1 MWMNFCVKALGAFFF
16 LLHYYTAAAQTAPP
30 RDDRQFWNETQF
42 IKPLAKDTD
51 LVVIGVLRIGREWQR
66 PVDERV
72 GAGVAFKLNRFLT
85 IMPTYLYVDQQPFA
99 GLRISEHRAVLNV
112 TGRFKIGELTIT
124 DRNLIE
130 GRLRHSTPDFV
141 VYRNRLQLDHP
152 ARLGEFRFKPFL
164 ADEVWYSNQP
174 LPTGSPGWFRNRIS
188 AGIIKQL
195 SERFNAEFFYLYQ
208 HDGVSRPGN
217 AHTVGTLFRIFL

>member
-1 MWMNFCVKALGAFFF
+1 MSLPSIVVQGKVSKSESKSDTIFPEKVLS
-16 LLHYYTAAAQTAPP
+16 T
-30 RDDRQFWNETQF
+30 TQ
-42 IKPLAKDTD
+42 
-51 LVVIGVLRIGREWQR
+51 G
-66 PVDERV
+66 
-72 GAGVAFKLNRFLT
+72 
-85 IMPTYLYVDQQPFA
+85 
-99 GLRISEHRAVLNV
+99 
-112 TGRFKIGELTIT
+112 
-124 DRNLIE
+124 

-195 SERFNAEFFYLYQ
+195 SERFNITKRSQIRTLRVLPRFF
-208 HDGVSRPGN
+208 SRN
-217 AHTVGTLFRIFL
+217 RRRL

>member
-1 MWMNFCVKALGAFFF
+1 MDFWVKALGALF
-16 LLHYYTAAAQTAPP
+16 LLVNYYAAAAQSAPP

-42 IKPLAKDTD
+42 IKPLVKDTD
-51 LVVIGVLRIGREWQR
+51 LVVMAVLRIGREWER

-72 GAGVAFKLNRFLT
+72 GAGVAFKVNRFLT
-85 IMPTYLYVDQQPFA
+85 ITPTYLYVDQQPFA

-130 GRLRHSTPDFV
+130 GRLRHASPDFV

-152 ARLGEFRFKPFL
+152 ARLGAFKFNPFL
-164 ADEVWYSNQP
+164 ADEVWYSTQP
-174 LPTGSPGWFRNRIS
+174 LPTGRPGWFRNRIS

-208 HDGVSRPGN
+208 HDGVFRPGN
-217 AHTVGTLFRIFL
+217 VNAVGTLFRIIL

>member
-1 MWMNFCVKALGAFFF
+1 MKALGALFCW
-16 LLHYYTAAAQTAPP
+16 LNCYTAAVAQSAPP

-42 IKPLAKDTD
+42 IKPLAKDKD
-51 LVVIGVLRIGREWQR
+51 LIVSAVLRIGRDWQR
-66 PVDERV
+66 PVDERI

-99 GLRISEHRAVLNV
+99 GRRISEHRAVLNI

-130 GRLRHSTPDFV
+130 GRLRHASPDFV
-141 VYRNRLQLDHP
+141 VYRNRLQLDYP
-152 ARLGEFRFKPFL
+152 AQLGAFKFKPFV
-164 ADEVWYSNQP
+164 ADEAWYSTQSGA
-174 LPTGSPGWFRNRIS
+174 TGRQGWFRNRIS
-188 AGIIKQL
+188 AGIIKQF

-208 HDGVSRPGN
+208 HDGISRPGN
-217 AHTVGTLFRIFL
+217 VHTVGTLFRVFL

>member
-1 MWMNFCVKALGAFFF
+1 MDFWVKALGALF
-16 LLHYYTAAAQTAPP
+16 LLVNYYAAAAQSAPP

-42 IKPLAKDTD
+42 IKPLVKDTD
-51 LVVIGVLRIGREWQR
+51 LVVMAVLRIGREWER

-72 GAGVAFKLNRFLT
+72 GAGVAFKVNRFLT
-85 IMPTYLYVDQQPFA
+85 ITPTYLYVDQQPFA

-130 GRLRHSTPDFV
+130 GRLRHASPDFV

-152 ARLGEFRFKPFL
+152 ARLGAFK
-164 ADEVWYSNQP
+164 
-174 LPTGSPGWFRNRIS
+174 
-188 AGIIKQL
+188 
-195 SERFNAEFFYLYQ
+195 
-208 HDGVSRPGN
+208 
-217 AHTVGTLFRIFL
+217 